1 MFMDIDNS
9 YVILNL
15 ICLIAF
21 IAFWYFWNN
30 RVDNLIMD
38 VCFSCILCI
47 CWSFI
52 YFYDAWIYPIVYLCC
67 ERMPLYSNC
76 RLVNKFCDW
85 VTRYKS
91 FYYRYESPLRLS
103 VGVFI
108 PMLIISLILPSNN
121 DTLKMFYSCTL
132 CSTTYCFGMY
142 NRYKLNAECLDRA
155 IEHNEI
161 FLSSYFLVPNTIIV
175 VVGFVFT
182 LLGINLRSESVN
194 TTLKMLYFNVGT
206 IFQCE
211 ISTFFMIMPLLLIS
225 CLGIM
230 AFSALPF
237 WALVFVGLKI
247 LSYHLKYGKEQG
259 DEISLK
265 SFWDKLF

>member
-21 IAFWYFWNN
+21 IVFWYFWNN

-91 FYYRYESPLRLS
+91 FYYRYEWEE
-103 VGVFI
+103 
-108 PMLIISLILPSNN
+108 
-121 DTLKMFYSCTL
+121 D
-132 CSTTYCFGMY
+132 
-142 NRYKLNAECLDRA
+142 AD
-155 IEHNEI
+155 
-161 FLSSYFLVPNTIIV
+161 
-175 VVGFVFT
+175 
-182 LLGINLRSESVN
+182 
-194 TTLKMLYFNVGT
+194 
-206 IFQCE
+206 
-211 ISTFFMIMPLLLIS
+211 
-225 CLGIM
+225 
-230 AFSALPF
+230 
-237 WALVFVGLKI
+237 KI
-247 LSYHLKYGKEQG
+247 LDYYRASKGAFLCIQKIKRILHYGYIIKQ
-259 DEISLK
+259 SL
-265 SFWDKLF
+265 